1 MLGNG
6 QQIVS
11 ETDRTIHK
19 CRFLGHVIV
28 NVSTVHVA
36 LPAVNARSQKNE
48 IICGKLMILSL
59 VDS

>member
-1 MLGNG
+1 M
-6 QQIVS
+6 S
-11 ETDRTIHK
+11 ETVTTIHK

-48 IICGKLMILSL
+48 IIFGKLMKLSL
-59 VDS
+59 VES

>member
-1 MLGNG
+1 M
-6 QQIVS
+6 S
-11 ETDRTIHK
+11 ETVTTIHK